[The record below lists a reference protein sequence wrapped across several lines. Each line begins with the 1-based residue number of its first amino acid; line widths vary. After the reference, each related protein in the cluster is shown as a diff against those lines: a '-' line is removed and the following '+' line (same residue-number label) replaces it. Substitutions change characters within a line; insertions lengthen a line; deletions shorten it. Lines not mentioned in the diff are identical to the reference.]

1 MLLTIDRV
9 LQLLSEGKTIDK
21 ISQMATCDDADVVSV
36 IEEARELL
44 NKHEKNASRKKIILK
59 KKTSSEPKN
68 AQSDEDDRK
77 AREILSGA
85 ELSVIPVNASLVI
98 YAGAES
104 LGNPGNAGIGIVI
117 VDSNDRQI
125 GKVSDYIGVTTKL
138 TADFMAVIR
147 ALKMASYF
155 QVKDVRI
162 RTDSEVLVKQVNG
175 TMKMNNANLL
185 RYYDKLK
192 KLLAENSTAKIEYIA
207 EHHND
212 KARFFALK
220 GCEKGK

>member
-21 ISQMATCDDADVVSV
+21 ISQMASCNDEDVAAV

-44 NKHEKNASRKKIILK
+44 KKHEKNASRKKIILK
-59 KKTSSEPKN
+59 KKIISET
-68 AQSDEDDRK
+68 ASGISEEEDK
-77 AREILSGA
+77 EVREILSGA

-98 YAGAES
+98 YTGAES
-104 LGNPGNAGIGIVI
+104 KGNPGNAGIGIVI
-117 VDSNDRQI
+117 LDSSDRQI
-125 GKVSDYIGVTTKL
+125 GKVSAYVGVTSKL
-138 TADFMAVIR
+138 TADFLAVIR
-147 ALKMASYF
+147 ALKMAAYF
-155 QVKDVRI
+155 QAKEVKI

-175 TMKMNNANLL
+175 AMKINNPNLL
-185 RYYDKLK
+185 RYHEKLMQ
-192 KLLAENSTAKIEYIA
+192 LLSANSTAKIEYIA

-220 GCEKGK
+220 GCEKVK

>member
-1 MLLTIDRV
+1 MILTIDRV

-21 ISQMATCDDADVVSV
+21 ISQMASCDDSDVVAV
-36 IEEARELL
+36 IEDARELL
-44 NKHEKNASRKKIILK
+44 RKHEKNASRKKIILK
-59 KKTSSEPKN
+59 KKASSEIN
-68 AQSDEDDRK
+68 IARSEEEDREV
-77 AREILSGA
+77 REILSGA
-85 ELSVIPVNASLVI
+85 ELSVIPVNSSLVI

-104 LGNPGNAGIGIVI
+104 KGNPGNAGIGIV
-117 VDSNDRQI
+117 VFDSSDRQI

-147 ALKMASYF
+147 ALKMAAYF
-155 QVKDVRI
+155 QARDVKI

-175 TMKMNNANLL
+175 SMKMNNPNLL
-185 RYYDKLK
+185 RYHEKLMM
-192 KLLAENSTAKIEYIA
+192 LLARNNNVKIEYIA

>member
-21 ISQMATCDDADVVSV
+21 ISQMASCNDEDVVAV
-36 IEEARELL
+36 IDEARELL
-44 NKHEKNASRKKIILK
+44 KKHEKNASRKKVILK
-59 KKTSSEPKN
+59 KKAPSETADKGS
-68 AQSDEDDRK
+68 QEEDREI
-77 AREILSGA
+77 REILSGA

-104 LGNPGNAGIGIVI
+104 KGNPGSSGIGIVI
-117 VDSNDRQI
+117 LDNNDRQI
-125 GKVSDYIGVTTKL
+125 GKVSSYVGITTKL
-138 TADFMAVIR
+138 TADFLAVIR
-147 ALKMASYF
+147 ALKMALYF
-155 QVKDVRI
+155 QAKEVKI

-175 TMKMNNANLL
+175 NMKITNPNLL
-185 RYYDKLK
+185 RYYEKLMQ
-192 KLLAENSTAKIEYIA
+192 LLSGNSSVRIEYIA

-220 GCEKGK
+220 GCEKGR